1 MHRRLFLVAAGA
13 AVAGC
18 ASTEFKP
25 LAFAPNVVLQDP
37 LPGKAIVYVLR
48 TPHDRPALDVYLGDR
63 KVASLGPSTYTV
75 LSVDPGSHELNAAL
89 AGSPPEVPPST
100 LTVKAGERR
109 FVYTSVPTRSST
121 ALHLVGA
128 GALGVIPLMTPSVV
142 PVGARRWTE
151 CREEDAQGLMSTSS
165 LVLPERG
172 ED

>member
-1 MHRRLFLVAAGA
+1 MHRRLFLVAAAGA
-13 AVAGC
+13 MAGC
-18 ASTEFKP
+18 ASTEVKP

-37 LPGKAIVYVLR
+37 LPGKAIVYLLR
-48 TPHDRPALDVYLGDR
+48 TPHDRPTLEVYLGDR

-75 LSVDPGSHELNAAL
+75 LSVNPGSHELNTAL
-89 AGSPPEVPPST
+89 VGSPPELPPST

-109 FVYTSVPTRSST
+109 FIYTSVPTRSST
-121 ALHLVGA
+121 TLTVIGA
-128 GALGVIPLMTPSVV
+128 GALGLIPLTTPTAV

-151 CREEDAQGLMSTSS
+151 CGEQDAQGLMSTSR